1 MIKQEGWQ
9 VCERRPVEWG
19 LRGIGES
26 VRYGPCLGEK
36 YETSG
41 KVYVG
46 REVDTCVSCVFCKF
60 VGDVIQQVVSLLW
73 DRCRVRV

>member
-1 MIKQEGWQ
+1 M
-9 VCERRPVEWG
+9 EWG
-19 LRGIGES
+19 LRGIGER

-36 YETSG
+36 HETSG

-46 REVDTCVSCVFCKF
+46 WEVDTRVLCVFCKF

-73 DRCRVRV
+73 DKCHARV